1 MPQAILLSKE
11 EWQEVFSNPKANS
24 KAHGEEDYF
33 EQFRLHTTA
42 PKTFATTII

>member
-24 KAHGEEDYF
+24 KAHGEEDYLSS
-33 EQFRLHTTA
+33 RLHTTA
-42 PKTFATTII
+42 PRTFATTTI